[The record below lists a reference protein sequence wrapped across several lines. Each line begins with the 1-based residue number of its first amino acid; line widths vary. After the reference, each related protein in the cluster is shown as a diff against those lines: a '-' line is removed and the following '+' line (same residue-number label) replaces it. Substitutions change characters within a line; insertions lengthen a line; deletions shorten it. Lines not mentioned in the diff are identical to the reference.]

1 MYGDGERSTL
11 SAPDADTSSG
21 TRAMSLA
28 ISVTARYTGV
38 HRSAFDAVT
47 YGIELDSIGRIV
59 DFHGPT
65 NMRAR

>member
-21 TRAMSLA
+21 TRAL
-28 ISVTARYTGV
+28 VTARYTGV

-47 YGIELDSIGRIV
+47 YGIELDSMGRIV